1 MQASDPFNFPQ
12 QDLVHHGDLV
22 VDAIARMR
30 ASGLVILG
38 EGVSRFEAAF
48 ANGLVK
54 ERTAPTVVGVANGT
68 DALELALRGCGVQP
82 DDKVVMPAHTAYAT
96 AAAVLRVGATPVFAD
111 IAATGHGIALDH
123 VRQLL
128 QKSGPRPRAL
138 IAVHL
143 YGEAC
148 DLAELKALC
157 DEHGLDLIEDCAQAC
172 GTLYRGEPVGTWGR
186 FAAFSFYPTKN
197 LAAFGD
203 GGALVVNR
211 PEDAEAAQRGRF
223 YGWDGRRQAVQF
235 GVNSR
240 LDELQAW
247 VLLGKLDHLHS
258 QITQRRQVAGWYR
271 ERLQDLVPKDVL
283 LPGDGPDWQHS
294 YHLYVIQVP
303 DAERNRLLEEGR
315 ALGLPLAV
323 HYPLACHQQPHV
335 IDRFGP
341 QPRLP
346 RTEERLARILSLPL
360 HPYLAESVIDRVC
373 GTLRTV
379 IDRTGPDPE
388 RIGASLTP
396 GAA

>member
-1 MQASDPFNFPQ
+1 MAASDPFNFPQ
-12 QDLVHHGDLV
+12 QDLHRHGGLV
-22 VDAIARMR
+22 LDAIERMR
-30 ASGLVILG
+30 SSGQLILG
-38 EGVSRFEAAF
+38 EGVTRFEEAF
-48 ANGLVK
+48 AAWLVL
-54 ERTAPTVVGVANGT
+54 ERTPPAVVGVANGT
-68 DALELALRGCGVQP
+68 DALELALRGCGIGP
-82 DDKVVMPAHTAYAT
+82 GDRVVMPAHTAYAT
-96 AAAVLRVGATPVFAD
+96 TAAVLRVGAVPVFAD

-128 QKSGPRPRAL
+128 QEAGPRPRAL

-148 DLAELKALC
+148 DLTELKALC

-172 GTLYRGEPVGTWGR
+172 GTLYRGEPVGSWGR

-211 PEDAEAAQRGRF
+211 PGDVEAARRSRF

-247 VLLGKLDHLHS
+247 VLLGKLDHLRS
-258 QITQRRQVAGWYR
+258 QIADRRQVAHWYR
-271 ERLQDLVPKDVL
+271 ERLQHLAGRGVVL
-283 LPGDGPDWQHS
+283 PTDGPDWEHS

-303 DAERNRLLEEGR
+303 SDQRDWLLEQGR
-315 ALGLPLAV
+315 SKGLPLAV

-335 IDRFGP
+335 NERFGP
-341 QPRLP
+341 QARLP
-346 RTEERLARILSLPL
+346 RTEERLGRILSLPL
-360 HPYLAESVIDRVC
+360 HPYLDERQIDEVCTSFLDLVDRLASGAE
-373 GTLRTV
+373 LAAAA
-379 IDRTGPDPE
+379 
-388 RIGASLTP
+388 GAS
-396 GAA
+396 